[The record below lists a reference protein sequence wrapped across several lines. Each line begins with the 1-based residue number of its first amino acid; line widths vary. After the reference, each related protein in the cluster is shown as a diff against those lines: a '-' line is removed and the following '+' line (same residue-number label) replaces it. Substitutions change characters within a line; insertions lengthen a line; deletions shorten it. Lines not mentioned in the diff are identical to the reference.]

1 MAKKQKTPENEGV
14 KTDAVL
20 KPQGGGSVALP
31 SSGFASKIKDLVQ
44 YFKDAKTEL
53 GKVSW
58 PTKKEVKATSL
69 AVLILVVI
77 MSCFL
82 GIVDLLLST
91 IVEAIL
97 SIGL

>member
-1 MAKKQKTPENEGV
+1 MAKKQKKPENEGT
-14 KTDAVL
+14 KADAGL
-20 KPQGGGSVALP
+20 KPQGGGSAALP
-31 SSGFASKIKDLVQ
+31 SSGFASRIKDLFL
-44 YFKDAKTEL
+44 YFNDARTEL

-82 GIVDLLLST
+82 GIVDLILST
-91 IVEAIL
+91 VVEAIL

>member
-1 MAKKQKTPENEGV
+1 MARKQKKPENEGV
-14 KTDAVL
+14 KTDAGL
-20 KPQGGGSVALP
+20 KPQGGGSAALS
-31 SSGFASKIKDLVQ
+31 SSGSTSKIKDLVQ
-44 YFKDAKTEL
+44 YFKDARTEL

-82 GIVDLLLST
+82 GLVDLILST